1 MKGFWTQTYS
11 SIIAAI
17 EVDATVF
24 LITLCRFLTARVG
37 PGLLLLL
44 LLLQAADD
52 DFEQV
57 IARADALEAQL
68 WFNTTAVG
76 GIKWVP

>member
-1 MKGFWTQTYS
+1 
-11 SIIAAI
+11 
-17 EVDATVF
+17 
-24 LITLCRFLTARVG
+24 
-37 PGLLLLL
+37 LLLLL